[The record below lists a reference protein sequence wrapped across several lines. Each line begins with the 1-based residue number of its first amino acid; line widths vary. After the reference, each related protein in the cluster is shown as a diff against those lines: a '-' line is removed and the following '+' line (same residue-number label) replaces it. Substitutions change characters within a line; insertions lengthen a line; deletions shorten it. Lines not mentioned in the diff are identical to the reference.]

1 MPVDE
6 DSTMMST
13 RESSHKTP
21 NTSPVLNEA
30 SLECNNPYD
39 RSIGELASK
48 MINFVDFSQPKSL
61 INVYEPALMQK

>member
-21 NTSPVLNEA
+21 GTSPILNEA
-30 SLECNNPYD
+30 TLECNNPYD

-48 MINFVDFSQPKSL
+48 TINFVDFS
-61 INVYEPALMQK
+61 